1 MIGERIMVSFLY
13 VISVLIITGNLGL
26 LLVGCVSTNE
36 SQPVSVHEET
46 MAKDVIKRIVLC
58 LDRDDS
64 YVEIRREYGEAKV
77 TVYCYQR

>member
-1 MIGERIMVSFLY
+1 MLRERIMVSFLY

-26 LLVGCVSTNE
+26 LLVGCVSINE

-77 TVYCYQR
+77 TVYCYRR